1 MQPYSKEPNM
11 NNLDEGHVDSDSASI
26 QVHLTIMQDVIQRMA
41 ANSSSAK
48 TWCVTLVSAV
58 LVIVADKGKPQYAWI
73 AILPTIAFA
82 ALDMYYLALE
92 KGFRR
97 SYNAFI
103 DKLHANS
110 LKTSDLYSVELSG
123 SFARLLYESIQSF
136 SIWGFYV
143 SMAILTVLTKQI
155 AIG

>member
-1 MQPYSKEPNM
+1 MNRPN
-11 NNLDEGHVDSDSASI
+11 ERSVDNDSASI
-26 QVHLTIMQDVIQRMA
+26 QVHLTIMQNVIQRMA
-41 ANSSSAK
+41 ANSASAK

-73 AILPTIAFA
+73 AMLPTIVFA

-92 KGFRR
+92 KSFRR
-97 SYNAFI
+97 SYNEFI
-103 DKLHANS
+103 DKLHAYS
-110 LKTSDLYSVELSG
+110 LKASDLYSVELSG
-123 SFARLLYESIQSF
+123 NFIKLLFESIQSF

-143 SMAILTVLTKQI
+143 SMAILIIVTKKI

>member
-1 MQPYSKEPNM
+1 M
-11 NNLDEGHVDSDSASI
+11 NRSDKRRVDNDSTSI

-73 AILPTIAFA
+73 AMLPTIIFS

-97 SYNAFI
+97 SYNEFI
-103 DKLHANS
+103 DKLHAKS
-110 LKTSDLYSVELSG
+110 LMASDLYSVQLSG
-123 SFARLLYESIQSF
+123 NFIKLLFESIQSF

-143 SMAILTVLTKQI
+143 SMAILTIVTKKV

>member
-1 MQPYSKEPNM
+1 MKPERRI
-11 NNLDEGHVDSDSASI
+11 DGDSASI

-58 LVIVADKGKPQYAWI
+58 LVIVADKRKPQYAWI
-73 AILPTIAFA
+73 AMLPTIVFA
-82 ALDMYYLALE
+82 ALDIYYLALE
-92 KGFRR
+92 KGFRK
-97 SYNAFI
+97 SYNIFI

-110 LKTSDLYSVELSG
+110 LEASDLYAVQLSG
-123 SFARLLYESIQSF
+123 NFVRLLFEAVQSF

-143 SMAILTVLTKQI
+143 SMAVLTIVTKRV

>member
-1 MQPYSKEPNM
+1 MKIK
-11 NNLDEGHVDSDSASI
+11 SDSESI
-26 QVHLTIMQDVIQRMA
+26 QVHLTIMQGVIQRMA

-73 AILPTIAFA
+73 AMLPTIIFA
-82 ALDMYYLALE
+82 ALDIYYLALE
-92 KGFRR
+92 KGFRK
-97 SYNAFI
+97 SYNSFI

-110 LKTSDLYSVELSG
+110 LEASDLYAVELSG
-123 SFARLLYESIQSF
+123 GFVRLLFEASKSF

-143 SMAILTVLTKQI
+143 SMAILTIVTKKV

>member
-1 MQPYSKEPNM
+1 MKIK
-11 NNLDEGHVDSDSASI
+11 SDSESI
-26 QVHLTIMQDVIQRMA
+26 QVHLTIMQGVIQRMA

-73 AILPTIAFA
+73 AMLPTIIFA
-82 ALDMYYLALE
+82 ALDIYYLALE
-92 KGFRR
+92 KGFRK
-97 SYNAFI
+97 SYNSFI
-103 DKLHANS
+103 DRLHANS
-110 LKTSDLYSVELSG
+110 LEASDLYAVELSG
-123 SFARLLYESIQSF
+123 GFVRLLFEASKSF

-143 SMAILTVLTKQI
+143 SMAILTIVTKKV

>member
-1 MQPYSKEPNM
+1 MKIK
-11 NNLDEGHVDSDSASI
+11 SDSESTQA
-26 QVHLTIMQDVIQRMA
+26 HLTIMQGVIQRMA

-73 AILPTIAFA
+73 AMLPTIIFA
-82 ALDMYYLALE
+82 ALDIYYLALE
-92 KGFRR
+92 KGFRK

-110 LKTSDLYSVELSG
+110 LEASDLYAVELSG
-123 SFARLLYESIQSF
+123 GFVRLLFEASKSF

-143 SMAILTVLTKQI
+143 SIAILTIVTKKV

>member
-1 MQPYSKEPNM
+1 
-11 NNLDEGHVDSDSASI
+11 
-26 QVHLTIMQDVIQRMA
+26 MA
-41 ANSSSAK
+41 ANSASAK

-73 AILPTIAFA
+73 AMLPTIVFA

-92 KGFRR
+92 KSFRR
-97 SYNAFI
+97 SYNEFI

-110 LKTSDLYSVELSG
+110 LKASDLYSVELSG
-123 SFARLLYESIQSF
+123 NFIKLLFESIQSF

-143 SMAILTVLTKQI
+143 SMAILIIVTKKI

>member
-1 MQPYSKEPNM
+1 MKIK
-11 NNLDEGHVDSDSASI
+11 SDSESI
-26 QVHLTIMQDVIQRMA
+26 QVHLTIMQGVIQRMA
-41 ANSSSAK
+41 ANSSSVK

-73 AILPTIAFA
+73 AMLPTIIFA
-82 ALDMYYLALE
+82 ALDIYYLALE
-92 KGFRR
+92 KGFRK
-97 SYNAFI
+97 SYNSFI

-110 LKTSDLYSVELSG
+110 LEASDLYAVELSG
-123 SFARLLYESIQSF
+123 GFVRLLFEASKSF

-143 SMAILTVLTKQI
+143 SMAILTIVTKKV

>member
-1 MQPYSKEPNM
+1 MKPERRI
-11 NNLDEGHVDSDSASI
+11 DSDSASI

-73 AILPTIAFA
+73 AMLPTIVFA
-82 ALDMYYLALE
+82 ALDIYYLALE
-92 KGFRR
+92 KGFRK
-97 SYNAFI
+97 SYNIFI
-103 DKLHANS
+103 DKLHASS
-110 LKTSDLYSVELSG
+110 LEASDLYAVQLSG
-123 SFARLLYESIQSF
+123 NFVRLLFEAVQSF
-136 SIWGFYV
+136 SIWGFYL
-143 SMAILTVLTKQI
+143 SMAVLTIVAKRV

>member
-1 MQPYSKEPNM
+1 MKRS
-11 NNLDEGHVDSDSASI
+11 EGVLVDSDSASV
-26 QVHLTIMQDVIQRMA
+26 QTHLTIMQDVIQRMA

-73 AILPTIAFA
+73 AMLPTILFA
-82 ALDMYYLALE
+82 ALDIYYLALE

-97 SYNAFI
+97 SYNGFI
-103 DKLHANS
+103 DKLHASS
-110 LKTSDLYSVELSG
+110 LISSDLYSVELSG
-123 SFARLLYESIQSF
+123 SFSRHLLESARSF
-136 SIWGFYV
+136 SVWGFYG
-143 SMAILTVLTKQI
+143 SMVVLIIIAKVI

>member
-1 MQPYSKEPNM
+1 M
-11 NNLDEGHVDSDSASI
+11 NRSDERRVDNDSASI

-73 AILPTIAFA
+73 AMLPTIMFA

-97 SYNAFI
+97 SYNEFI
-103 DKLHANS
+103 DKLHAN
-110 LKTSDLYSVELSG
+110 LLMTSDLYSVQLSG
-123 SFARLLYESIQSF
+123 NFIKLLFESIQSF
-136 SIWGFYV
+136 SIWGFYL
-143 SMAILTVLTKQI
+143 SMALLAIVTKKV

>member
-1 MQPYSKEPNM
+1 MICRDK
-11 NNLDEGHVDSDSASI
+11 GRVDNDSASI
-26 QVHLTIMQDVIQRMA
+26 QVHLAIMQDVIQRMA

-58 LVIVADKGKPQYAWI
+58 LVLAADKGKPQYAWI
-73 AILPTIAFA
+73 AMLPTIVFA
-82 ALDMYYLALE
+82 MLDMYYLALE

-103 DKLHANS
+103 DKLHANA
-110 LKTSDLYSVELSG
+110 LDASDLYSVESSG
-123 SFARLLYESIQSF
+123 NFAWLLCQSIQSF

-143 SMAILTVLTKQI
+143 SMAILTVLVKKI

>member
-1 MQPYSKEPNM
+1 MKIK
-11 NNLDEGHVDSDSASI
+11 SDSESI
-26 QVHLTIMQDVIQRMA
+26 QVHLAIMQGVIQRMA

-73 AILPTIAFA
+73 AMLPTIIFA
-82 ALDMYYLALE
+82 ALDIYYLALE
-92 KGFRR
+92 KGFRK

-110 LKTSDLYSVELSG
+110 LKASDLYAVELSG
-123 SFARLLYESIQSF
+123 GFVRLLFEAFKSF

-143 SMAILTVLTKQI
+143 SMAILTIVTKKV